1 MTQQL
6 DLHIDTDR
14 ITRELDELAALSS
27 SPPPGVTRVLWGE
40 QDVAARGLLR
50 GWCAEAGLEVRED
63 ALGNLF
69 ARWPGAEPGL
79 APVASGSHTDAIPN
93 AGRYDGTVGVVG
105 ALEALRALRRAG
117 FQPRRALE
125 LLMFT
130 AEEPTRFGIGCLGS
144 RALAGALDPPRLTAL
159 RDAEGR
165 SLGELRR
172 AAGYAGDLGGVR
184 LREGA
189 YAAFVELHIEQGPL
203 LERAGDAIGI
213 VEHIAAPASLRLR
226 LTGEGGHAGAVLMP
240 DRRDAL
246 LAGAEIAL
254 AVERAALDTGSRDSV
269 ATTGVFAIQPG
280 AVNSVPAAALLE
292 CDVRDTDGPR
302 RDAMVAVIER
312 EAAAICARRGVDL
325 SRELLNADPPA
336 ACDTSLVD
344 LVEQVCR
351 ELGLASRR
359 MVSRAYHDSL
369 FMARIC
375 PTTMIFIPC
384 RAGVSH
390 RPDEYAAPEHI
401 AAGVAALAHTLARLA
416 A

>member
-1 MTQQL
+1 VSG
-6 DLHIDTDR
+6 
-14 ITRELDELAALSS
+14 ELDALAALSS

-40 QDVAARGLLR
+40 QDLAARALLR
-50 GWCAEAGLEVRED
+50 AWCAEASLEVRED
-63 ALGNLF
+63 GLGNMF
-69 ARWPGAEPGL
+69 ARWPGEDPALP
-79 APVASGSHTDAIPN
+79 AVASGSHTDAIPN
-93 AGRYDGTVGVVG
+93 AGRYDGTVGVLG

-117 FQPRRALE
+117 FRPRRALE
-125 LLMFT
+125 LLVFT

-144 RALAGALDPPRLTAL
+144 RALAGALAPARLAAL
-159 RDAEGR
+159 RDSDGR
-165 SLGELRR
+165 GLDELRD
-172 AAGYAGDLGGVR
+172 AAGFAGDLGAVR
-184 LREGA
+184 LRDGA

-203 LERAGDAIGI
+203 LERSGDPIGI

-240 DRRDAL
+240 QRHDAL

-254 AVERAALDTGSRDSV
+254 AVERAALATGAIDSV

-280 AVNSVPAAALLE
+280 AVNSVPSAALLE

-302 RDAMVAVIER
+302 RDAMVAAIER
-312 EAAAICARRGVDL
+312 DVAAICARRGVAF
-325 SRELLNADPPA
+325 SAELLNADPPA
-336 ACDTSLVD
+336 TCDPALVD
-344 LVEQVCR
+344 TVERVCGA
-351 ELGLASRR
+351 LGLASRR

-401 AAGVAALAHTLARLA
+401 AAGVAVLAHTLARLA